1 MNAVATDGAAR
12 AHAQRSCTLLMLA
25 LVTGLAWSAAGAYEF
40 GTWCMEVAPIVV
52 VMPVIW
58 FTRRRFPLTDLCCT
72 LIAVQSALMMLGG
85 HYTYARVPLGF
96 WMEGWFGWARNDFDK
111 IAHLAQ
117 GFVPAIA
124 VREVLLRNTPLRRGG
139 WLFVLVTATCLAIS
153 ACYEFVEWGA
163 AVLLGSGAD
172 AFLGSQ
178 GDPWD
183 TQSDMFMALLGAML
197 SQWLLAHWHDRQLA
211 RLVYPVAS

>member
-1 MNAVATDGAAR
+1 VVATAAHR
-12 AHAQRSCTLLMLA
+12 HAQRSCALLMAALLA
-25 LVTGLAWSAAGAYEF
+25 GLLISAVGAYEL
-40 GTWCMEVAPIVV
+40 GTWCMEVAPIVAA
-52 VMPVIW
+52 MPVLW
-58 FTRRRFPLTDLCCT
+58 FTRRRFPLTDLCYT
-72 LIAVQSALMMLGG
+72 LILLQAALMMLGG

-96 WMEGWFGWARNDFDK
+96 WMEQWFGWARNDFDK

-124 VREVLLRNTPLRRGG
+124 VREVLLRQTSLRRGA
-139 WLFVLVTATCLAIS
+139 WLFFLVTATCLAIS
-153 ACYEFVEWGA
+153 ACYEFVEWWA
-163 AVLLGSGAD
+163 ALLLGSGAD

-197 SQWLLAHWHDRQLA
+197 AQVTVARRHDRQLA
-211 RLVYPVAS
+211 RLV

>member
-1 MNAVATDGAAR
+1 M
-12 AHAQRSCTLLMLA
+12 LLMLA
-25 LVTGLAWSAAGAYEF
+25 LLAGLAASAVGAFDF

-52 VMPVIW
+52 AMPVLW
-58 FTRRRFPLTDLCCT
+58 FTRRRFPLTDLCYA
-72 LIAVQSALMMLGG
+72 LILVQAALMMLGG

-96 WMEGWFGWARNDFDK
+96 WMEQWFGWTRNDYDK

-124 VREVLLRNTPLRRGG
+124 VREVLLRNTPLGRGG
-139 WLFVLVTATCLAIS
+139 WLFFLVTATCLAIS

-163 AVLLGSGAD
+163 ALLLGSGAD

-197 SQWLLAHWHDRQLA
+197 AQLTLARRHDRQLA
-211 RLVYPVAS
+211 RLV